1 MHTPKSIT
9 QRVGTVGT
17 FECISY
23 VICVGNELSE
33 RCVSVFVFSQ
43 PSYVAPEI
51 LKNIPHDERCDLW
64 SVGVIV
70 YILLVGYPPF
80 VGETQLDLFKKIRTG
95 DYRFFK
101 DHWKDISEDAQK
113 LVRGLLVVDPDQR
126 WTAEEALRS
135 SWIQDAPDLSH
146 VELDTSLRSLRER
159 RERVRQFSKAVV
171 WGPGAEESNTPIV
184 SELKIR
190 NFRR

>member
-1 MHTPKSIT
+1 M
-9 QRVGTVGT
+9 
-17 FECISY
+17 
-23 VICVGNELSE
+23 
-33 RCVSVFVFSQ
+33 
-43 PSYVAPEI
+43 
-51 LKNIPHDERCDLW
+51 KNIPHDERCDLW

-80 VGETQLDLFKKIRTG
+80 VGENQVDLFKKIRTG

-101 DHWKDISEDAQK
+101 NHWKDISDDAQQ

-126 WTAEEALRS
+126 WTAKQSLRCA
-135 SWIQDAPDLSH
+135 WIQDAPDLSH

-171 WGPGAEESNTPIV
+171 WKPGAEETNTPIV

-190 NFRR
+190 NFRK